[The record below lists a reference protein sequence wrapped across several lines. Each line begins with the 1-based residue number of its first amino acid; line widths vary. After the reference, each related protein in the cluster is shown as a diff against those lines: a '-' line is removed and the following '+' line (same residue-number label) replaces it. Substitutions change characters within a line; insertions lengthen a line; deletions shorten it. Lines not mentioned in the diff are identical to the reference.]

1 MSKTKNIILVI
12 FVVVAAL
19 CAFLLLLDT
28 FLPILPDSLDRPET
42 QEPTTDGVGII
53 GGEDTKK
60 HWWEGIFDRDEPKET
75 EPSDETPENTAPS
88 DETPENTEPVT
99 RPYPTESVYYTSTE
113 MTEAYLPYLRDAFR
127 ALQEMEAMGELPTID
142 RVGLFNLDLYGMP
155 EIILRHKTE
164 NGYYRYMAV
173 ELISLETVTS
183 WDGDARETEELQIYA
198 KGDDYT
204 VLLTTQGDGDDLY
217 AYEMVY
223 DGEVH
228 LAERAVKVCEGA
240 KTTFYVDGAKTD
252 EAVYSHTYGVLIRDG
267 KMPLTELKMLSWDGR
282 ADPDAQANHLLSTG
296 QKFLR
301 TEQTLP

>member
-19 CAFLLLLDT
+19 CALLLLLDT

-75 EPSDETPENTAPS
+75 EPSDETPENT
-88 DETPENTEPVT
+88 EPVT
-99 RPYPTESVYYTSTE
+99 RPYPTESLYYTSTE

-127 ALQEMEAMGELPTID
+127 ALQEKEAMGELPTID

-155 EIILRHKTE
+155 EIILRFKTD
-164 NGYYRYMAV
+164 GYYRYEAL

-183 WDGDARETEELQIYA
+183 WNGDARETEELQIYA
-198 KGDDYT
+198 KGDGYT

-217 AYEMVY
+217 VYEMVY
-223 DGEVH
+223 DGAVH
-228 LAERAVKVCEGA
+228 LAERAAKVCEGA

-252 EAVYSHTYGVLIRDG
+252 EAVYNHTYGVLIRDG
-267 KMPLTELKMLSWDGR
+267 NLPLTELKMLSWDGR

>member
-1 MSKTKNIILVI
+1 MPTKPKRNNILLMILI
-12 FVVVAAL
+12 AVAAL
-19 CAFLLLLDT
+19 CALLLLLDT

-75 EPSDETPENTAPS
+75 EPSDETPENT
-88 DETPENTEPVT
+88 EPVT
-99 RPYPTESVYYTSTE
+99 RPYPTESLYYTSTE

-127 ALQEMEAMGELPTID
+127 TLQEMEAMGELPTID

-155 EIILRHKTE
+155 EIILRFKTD
-164 NGYYRYMAV
+164 GYYRYMAV

-183 WDGDARETEELQIYA
+183 WNGDARETEELQIYA

-217 AYEMVY
+217 VYEMVY

-240 KTTFYVDGAKTD
+240 KTTFYVDGAKTN
-252 EAVYSHTYGVLIRDG
+252 EAVYNHTYGVLIRDG
-267 KMPLTELKMLSWDGR
+267 NLPLTELKMLSWDGR

>member
-19 CAFLLLLDT
+19 CALLLLLDT

-75 EPSDETPENTAPS
+75 EPSDETPENTEPS
-88 DETPENTEPVT
+88 DETDENTEPVT
-99 RPYPTESVYYTSTE
+99 RPYPTESLYYTSTE

-127 ALQEMEAMGELPTID
+127 TLQEMEAMGELPTID

-155 EIILRHKTE
+155 EIILRYKTD
-164 NGYYRYMAV
+164 GYYRYEAL

-217 AYEMVY
+217 VYEMVY

-267 KMPLTELKMLSWDGR
+267 NLPLTELKMLSWDGR

-301 TEQTLP
+301 TERILP

>member
-1 MSKTKNIILVI
+1 MPTKPKRNNILLMILI
-12 FVVVAAL
+12 AVAAL
-19 CAFLLLLDT
+19 CALLLLLDT

-75 EPSDETPENTAPS
+75 DPS

-99 RPYPTESVYYTSTE
+99 RPSPTESVYYTSTE
-113 MTEAYLPYLRDAFR
+113 MTEAYLPYLQDAFR
-127 ALQEMEAMGELPTID
+127 TLQEMEAMGELPTID

-155 EIILRHKTE
+155 EIILRFKTD
-164 NGYYRYMAV
+164 GYYLYMAK

-183 WDGDARETEELQIYA
+183 WNGDARETEELQIYA

-217 AYEMVY
+217 VYEMVY
-223 DGEVH
+223 DGAVH

-240 KTTFYVDGAKTD
+240 KTTISGDGAKTD
-252 EAVYSHTYGVLIRDG
+252 EAVYNHTYGVLIRDG
-267 KMPLTELKMLSWDGR
+267 NLPLTELKMLSWDGR

>member
-1 MSKTKNIILVI
+1 MPTKPKRNNILLMILI
-12 FVVVAAL
+12 AVAAL
-19 CAFLLLLDT
+19 CALLLLLDT

-60 HWWEGIFDRDEPKET
+60 HWWEGIFDRDEPEET
-75 EPSDETPENTAPS
+75 EPSDETA
-88 DETPENTEPVT
+88 ENTEPVT
-99 RPYPTESVYYTSTE
+99 RPYPTESLYYTSTE
-113 MTEAYLPYLRDAFR
+113 MTEAYLPCLRDAFR
-127 ALQEMEAMGELPTID
+127 TLQEMEAMGELPTID

-155 EIILRHKTE
+155 EIILRFKTD
-164 NGYYRYMAV
+164 GYYLYMAK

-183 WDGDARETEELQIYA
+183 WNGDARETEELQIYA

-217 AYEMVY
+217 VYEMVY
-223 DGEVH
+223 DGAVH

-240 KTTFYVDGAKTD
+240 KTTFYVDGAKTN
-252 EAVYSHTYGVLIRDG
+252 EAVYNHTYGVLIRDG
-267 KMPLTELKMLSWDGR
+267 NLPLTELKMLSWDGR

-296 QKFLR
+296 QRFIR

>member
-1 MSKTKNIILVI
+1 MSKQKNILLIIL
-12 FVVVAAL
+12 VVVAAL
-19 CAFLLLLDT
+19 CALLLLLDV
-28 FLPILPDSLDRPET
+28 FLPILPDSFDRPEPD
-42 QEPTTDGVGII
+42 ETTSDGVGII

-75 EPSDETPENTAPS
+75 EPSDETA
-88 DETPENTEPVT
+88 ENTEPVT
-99 RPYPTESVYYTSTE
+99 RPYPTESLYYFSQE
-113 MTEAYLPYLRDAFR
+113 MTEAYLPYLQDAFR
-127 ALQEMEAMGELPTID
+127 ALQAMEDAGELPAID

-155 EIILRHKTE
+155 EIILRFKTD
-164 NGYYRYMAV
+164 GYYLYMAK

-183 WDGDARETEELQIYA
+183 WNGDARETEELQIYA

-217 AYEMVY
+217 VYEMVY
-223 DGEVH
+223 DGAVH

-240 KTTFYVDGAKTD
+240 KTTFYVDGTKTD

-267 KMPLTELKMLSWDGR
+267 NLPLTELKMLSWDGR

-301 TEQTLP
+301 TERILP

>member
-1 MSKTKNIILVI
+1 MPTKSKRNNILLMILI
-12 FVVVAAL
+12 AVAAL
-19 CAFLLLLDT
+19 CALLLLLDT

-60 HWWEGIFDRDEPKET
+60 HWWERIFDRDEPKET
-75 EPSDETPENTAPS
+75 DPS

-99 RPYPTESVYYTSTE
+99 RPSPTESVYYTSTE
-113 MTEAYLPYLRDAFR
+113 MTEAYLPYLQDAFR
-127 ALQEMEAMGELPTID
+127 TLQEMEAMGELPTID

-155 EIILRHKTE
+155 EIILRFKTD
-164 NGYYRYMAV
+164 GYYLYMAK

-183 WDGDARETEELQIYA
+183 WNGDARETEELQIYA

-217 AYEMVY
+217 VYEMVY
-223 DGEVH
+223 DGAVH

-252 EAVYSHTYGVLIRDG
+252 EAVYNHTYGVLIRDG
-267 KMPLTELKMLSWDGR
+267 NLPLTELKMLSWDGR

>member
-1 MSKTKNIILVI
+1 MSKTKNTILVI

-19 CAFLLLLDT
+19 CALLLLLDT

-75 EPSDETPENTAPS
+75 EPSDETA
-88 DETPENTEPVT
+88 ENTEPVT
-99 RPYPTESVYYTSTE
+99 RPYPTESLYYTSTE
-113 MTEAYLPYLRDAFR
+113 MTEAYLPYLQDAFR
-127 ALQEMEAMGELPTID
+127 ALQAMEDAGELPPID

-155 EIILRHKTE
+155 EIILRFKTD
-164 NGYYRYMAV
+164 GYYRYMAV

-183 WDGDARETEELQIYA
+183 WNGDARETEELQIYA
-198 KGDDYT
+198 KGDGYT

-217 AYEMVY
+217 VYEMVY
-223 DGEVH
+223 DGAVH

-240 KTTFYVDGAKTD
+240 KITFYVDGAKTD

-267 KMPLTELKMLSWDGR
+267 NLPLTELKMLSWDGR

-296 QKFLR
+296 QRFIR
-301 TEQTLP
+301 TEQTQP

>member
-19 CAFLLLLDT
+19 CALLLLLDT

-75 EPSDETPENTAPS
+75 EPSDETA
-88 DETPENTEPVT
+88 ENTEPVT
-99 RPYPTESVYYTSTE
+99 RPYPTESLYYTSTE

-155 EIILRHKTE
+155 EIILRFKTD
-164 NGYYRYMAV
+164 GYYLYMAK

-183 WDGDARETEELQIYA
+183 WNGDARETEELQIYA

-217 AYEMVY
+217 VYEMVY
-223 DGEVH
+223 DGAVH

-252 EAVYSHTYGVLIRDG
+252 EAVYNHTYGVLIRDG

-301 TEQTLP
+301 TERILP

>member
-1 MSKTKNIILVI
+1 MPTKPKQNNILLMILI
-12 FVVVAAL
+12 AVAAL
-19 CAFLLLLDT
+19 FALLLLLDT

-75 EPSDETPENTAPS
+75 EPSDK
-88 DETPENTEPVT
+88 TPENTEPVT
-99 RPYPTESVYYTSTE
+99 RPYPTESMYYTSGE
-113 MTEAYLPYLRDAFR
+113 MTDAYLSYLQDALR
-127 ALQEMEAMGELPTID
+127 VLGEMEDVGELPPID
-142 RVGLFNLDLYGMP
+142 RVGLFNLDLHGMP

-164 NGYYRYMAV
+164 DGYYRYMAV
-173 ELISLETVTS
+173 ELISLETILS
-183 WDGDARETEELQIYA
+183 WDGDTGETEELQAYA
-198 KGDDYT
+198 KDGGYT

-217 AYEMVY
+217 VYEIVY
-223 DGEVH
+223 DGEVQV
-228 LAERAVKVCEGA
+228 AERAVKVCEGA

-252 EAVYSHTYGVLIRDG
+252 EAVYSHTYGVLVRDG

-296 QKFLR
+296 QRFIR

>member
-1 MSKTKNIILVI
+1 MPTKSKRNNILLMILI
-12 FVVVAAL
+12 AVAAL
-19 CAFLLLLDT
+19 CALLLLLDT

-75 EPSDETPENTAPS
+75 DPS

-99 RPYPTESVYYTSTE
+99 RPSPTESVYYTSTE
-113 MTEAYLPYLRDAFR
+113 MTEAYLPYLQDAFR
-127 ALQEMEAMGELPTID
+127 TLQEMEAMGELPTID

-155 EIILRHKTE
+155 EIILRFKTD
-164 NGYYRYMAV
+164 GYYLYMAK

-183 WDGDARETEELQIYA
+183 WNGDARETEELQIYA

-217 AYEMVY
+217 VYEMVY
-223 DGEVH
+223 DGAVH

-252 EAVYSHTYGVLIRDG
+252 EAVYNHTYGVLIRDG
-267 KMPLTELKMLSWDGR
+267 NLPLTELKMLSWDGR

>member
-1 MSKTKNIILVI
+1 MPTKPKRNNILLMILI
-12 FVVVAAL
+12 AVAAL
-19 CAFLLLLDT
+19 CALLLLLDT

-60 HWWEGIFDRDEPKET
+60 HWWERIFDRDEPKET
-75 EPSDETPENTAPS
+75 DPS

-99 RPYPTESVYYTSTE
+99 RPSPTKSVYYTSTE
-113 MTEAYLPYLRDAFR
+113 MTEAYLPYLQDAFR
-127 ALQEMEAMGELPTID
+127 TLQEMEAMGELPTID

-155 EIILRHKTE
+155 EIILRFKTD
-164 NGYYRYMAV
+164 GYYLYMAK

-183 WDGDARETEELQIYA
+183 WNGDARETEELQIYA

-217 AYEMVY
+217 VYEMVY
-223 DGEVH
+223 DGAVH

-252 EAVYSHTYGVLIRDG
+252 EAVYNHTYGVLIRDG
-267 KMPLTELKMLSWDGR
+267 NLPLTELKMLSWDGR

>member
-1 MSKTKNIILVI
+1 MPTKSKRNNILLMILI
-12 FVVVAAL
+12 AVAAL
-19 CAFLLLLDT
+19 CALLLLLDT

-75 EPSDETPENTAPS
+75 DPS

-99 RPYPTESVYYTSTE
+99 RPSPTESVYYTSTE
-113 MTEAYLPYLRDAFR
+113 MTEAYLPYLQDAFR
-127 ALQEMEAMGELPTID
+127 TLQEMEAMGELPTID
-142 RVGLFNLDLYGMP
+142 RVGLFNIDLYGMP
-155 EIILRHKTE
+155 EIILRFKTD
-164 NGYYRYMAV
+164 GYYLYMAK

-183 WDGDARETEELQIYA
+183 WNGDARETEELQIYA

-217 AYEMVY
+217 VYEMVY

-252 EAVYSHTYGVLIRDG
+252 EAVYNHTYGVLIRDG
-267 KMPLTELKMLSWDGR
+267 NLPLTELKMLSWDGR

-296 QKFLR
+296 QRFIR

>member
-1 MSKTKNIILVI
+1 MSKQKNILLIIL
-12 FVVVAAL
+12 VVVAAL
-19 CAFLLLLDT
+19 CALLLLLDV
-28 FLPILPDSLDRPET
+28 FIPVLPDSLDRPET

-75 EPSDETPENTAPS
+75 EPSDETA
-88 DETPENTEPVT
+88 ENTEPVT
-99 RPYPTESVYYTSTE
+99 RPYPTESVYYSSQE
-113 MTEAYLPYLRDAFR
+113 MTEAYLPYLQDAFR
-127 ALQEMEAMGELPTID
+127 ALQAMEDAGELPAID

-155 EIILRHKTE
+155 EIILRFKTD
-164 NGYYRYMAV
+164 GYYLYMAK
-173 ELISLETVTS
+173 ELISLETITS
-183 WDGDARETEELQIYA
+183 WNGDARETEELQIYA

-217 AYEMVY
+217 VYEMVY
-223 DGEVH
+223 DGAVH

-267 KMPLTELKMLSWDGR
+267 NLPLTELKMLSWDGR

-301 TEQTLP
+301 TERILP

>member
-12 FVVVAAL
+12 LVAVAAL
-19 CAFLLLLDT
+19 CAFLLLLDA

-42 QEPTTDGVGII
+42 QETTIDGVGII

-60 HWWEGIFDRDEPKET
+60 HWWEGIFDRDEPEET
-75 EPSDETPENTAPS
+75 EPSDETA
-88 DETPENTEPVT
+88 ENTEPVT
-99 RPYPTESVYYTSTE
+99 RPYPTVSMYYTSEE

-127 ALQEMEAMGELPTID
+127 ALKEMEDTGELPPID

-155 EIILRHKTE
+155 EIILRYKTE
-164 NGYYRYMAV
+164 SYYRYVAL

-217 AYEMVY
+217 VYEMVY
-223 DGEVH
+223 DGAVH

-252 EAVYSHTYGVLIRDG
+252 EAVYNHTYGVLIRDG
-267 KMPLTELKMLSWDGR
+267 NLPLTELKMLSWDGR
-282 ADPDAQANHLLSTG
+282 ADPDAQANHVLSTG

>member
-1 MSKTKNIILVI
+1 MPTKPKRNNILLMILI
-12 FVVVAAL
+12 AVAAL
-19 CAFLLLLDT
+19 CALLLLLDT

-60 HWWEGIFDRDEPKET
+60 HWWERIFDRDEPKET
-75 EPSDETPENTAPS
+75 DPS

-99 RPYPTESVYYTSTE
+99 RPSPTESVYYTSTE
-113 MTEAYLPYLRDAFR
+113 MTEAYLPYLQDAFR
-127 ALQEMEAMGELPTID
+127 TLQEMEAMGELPTID

-155 EIILRHKTE
+155 EIILRFKTD
-164 NGYYRYMAV
+164 GYYLYMAK

-183 WDGDARETEELQIYA
+183 WNGDARETEELQIYA

-217 AYEMVY
+217 VYEMVY
-223 DGEVH
+223 DGAVH

-252 EAVYSHTYGVLIRDG
+252 EAVYNHTYGVLIRDG
-267 KMPLTELKMLSWDGR
+267 NLPLTELKMLSWDGR

>member
-19 CAFLLLLDT
+19 CALLLLLDT
-28 FLPILPDSLDRPET
+28 FLPILPDSLDRLET

-75 EPSDETPENTAPS
+75 EPSDETA
-88 DETPENTEPVT
+88 ENTEPVT
-99 RPYPTESVYYTSTE
+99 RPYPTESLYYTSTE
-113 MTEAYLPYLRDAFR
+113 MTEAYLPYLQDAFR
-127 ALQEMEAMGELPTID
+127 ALQEMEDAGELPPID
-142 RVGLFNLDLYGMP
+142 RVGLFNIDLYGMP
-155 EIILRHKTE
+155 EIILRYKTE
-164 NGYYRYMAV
+164 DCYRYVAL
-173 ELISLETVTS
+173 ELISLERITS
-183 WDGDARETEELQIYA
+183 WVGDTRETEELQIYA
-198 KGDDYT
+198 KGDGYT

-217 AYEMVY
+217 VYEMVY

-252 EAVYSHTYGVLIRDG
+252 EAVYNHTYGVLIRDG
-267 KMPLTELKMLSWDGR
+267 NLPLTELKMLSWDGR

-296 QKFLR
+296 QRFLR
-301 TEQTLP
+301 AEWILP

>member
-1 MSKTKNIILVI
+1 MSKQKNILLIIL
-12 FVVVAAL
+12 VVVAAL
-19 CAFLLLLDT
+19 CALLLLLDT

-75 EPSDETPENTAPS
+75 EPSDETPENT
-88 DETPENTEPVT
+88 EPVT
-99 RPYPTESVYYTSTE
+99 RPYPTESLYYTSTE

-142 RVGLFNLDLYGMP
+142 RVGLFNIDLYGMP
-155 EIILRHKTE
+155 EIILRYKTD
-164 NGYYRYMAV
+164 GRYRYEAL

-183 WDGDARETEELQIYA
+183 WNGDARETEELQIYA

-217 AYEMVY
+217 VYEMVY

-252 EAVYSHTYGVLIRDG
+252 EAVYNHTYGVLIRDG
-267 KMPLTELKMLSWDGR
+267 NLPLTELKMLSWDGR

-296 QKFLR
+296 QRFLR
-301 TEQTLP
+301 AERILP

>member
-19 CAFLLLLDT
+19 CALLLLLDT

-42 QEPTTDGVGII
+42 QEPTTNGVGII

-75 EPSDETPENTAPS
+75 EPSDETPENT
-88 DETPENTEPVT
+88 EPVT
-99 RPYPTESVYYTSTE
+99 RPYPTESLYYTSTE
-113 MTEAYLPYLRDAFR
+113 MTEAYLPYLQDAFR
-127 ALQEMEAMGELPTID
+127 TLQEMEAMGELPTID
-142 RVGLFNLDLYGMP
+142 RVGLFNIDLYGMP
-155 EIILRHKTE
+155 EIILRFKTD
-164 NGYYRYMAV
+164 GRYRYEAL

-198 KGDDYT
+198 KGDGYT

-223 DGEVH
+223 DGAVH
-228 LAERAVKVCEGA
+228 LAERAAKVCEGA

-252 EAVYSHTYGVLIRDG
+252 EAVYNHTYGVLIRDG
-267 KMPLTELKMLSWDGR
+267 NLPLTELKMLSWDGR

-301 TEQTLP
+301 TERILP

>member
-1 MSKTKNIILVI
+1 MSKQKNILLIIL
-12 FVVVAAL
+12 VVVAAL
-19 CAFLLLLDT
+19 CALLLLLDT

-75 EPSDETPENTAPS
+75 EPSDK
-88 DETPENTEPVT
+88 TPENTEPVT
-99 RPYPTESVYYTSTE
+99 RPYPTESMYYTSTE

-127 ALQEMEAMGELPTID
+127 TLQEMEDAGELEPID
-142 RVGLFNLDLYGMP
+142 RVGLFNIDLYGMP

-164 NGYYRYMAV
+164 DGYYRYMAL

-183 WDGDARETEELQIYA
+183 WVGDAGETEELQVYA
-198 KGDDYT
+198 KNDGYT
-204 VLLTTQGDGDDLY
+204 VLLSTRGDGDDQYLW
-217 AYEMVY
+217 ETVY
-223 DGEVH
+223 DGEV
-228 LAERAVKVCEGA
+228 RFAVRTSMVCEGA
-240 KTTFYVDGAKTD
+240 KTTFYVDGTKTD
-252 EAVYSHTYGVLIRDG
+252 EAVYSHTYGVLVRDG

-296 QKFLR
+296 QRFIR

>member
-1 MSKTKNIILVI
+1 MSKTKNILLIILV
-12 FVVVAAL
+12 VLAAL
-19 CAFLLLLDT
+19 CALLLLLDV
-28 FLPILPDSLDRPET
+28 FLPILSDRLDRPET

-75 EPSDETPENTAPS
+75 EPSDETA
-88 DETPENTEPVT
+88 ENTEPVT
-99 RPYPTESVYYTSTE
+99 RPYPTESLYYTSTE
-113 MTEAYLPYLRDAFR
+113 MTEAYLPYLQDAFR
-127 ALQEMEAMGELPTID
+127 TLQAMEDAGELPPID

-155 EIILRHKTE
+155 EIILRFKTD
-164 NGYYRYMAV
+164 GYYLYMAK

-183 WDGDARETEELQIYA
+183 WNGDARETEELQIYA

-217 AYEMVY
+217 VYEMVY
-223 DGEVH
+223 DGAVH

-267 KMPLTELKMLSWDGR
+267 NLPLTELKMLSWDGR

-301 TEQTLP
+301 TERILP

>member
-1 MSKTKNIILVI
+1 MPTKSKRNNILLMILI
-12 FVVVAAL
+12 AVAAL
-19 CAFLLLLDT
+19 CALLLLLDT

-60 HWWEGIFDRDEPKET
+60 HWWERIFDRDEPKET
-75 EPSDETPENTAPS
+75 DPS

-99 RPYPTESVYYTSTE
+99 RPSPTESVYYTSTE
-113 MTEAYLPYLRDAFR
+113 MTEAYLPYLQDAFR
-127 ALQEMEAMGELPTID
+127 TLQEMEAMGELPTID

-155 EIILRHKTE
+155 EIILRFKTD
-164 NGYYRYMAV
+164 GYYLYMAK

-183 WDGDARETEELQIYA
+183 WNGDARETEELQIYA

-217 AYEMVY
+217 VYEMVY
-223 DGEVH
+223 DGAVH

-252 EAVYSHTYGVLIRDG
+252 EAVYNHTYGVLIRDG
-267 KMPLTELKMLSWDGR
+267 NLPLTELKMLSWDGR

-296 QKFLR
+296 PKFLR

>member
-1 MSKTKNIILVI
+1 MSKTKNILLIIL
-12 FVVVAAL
+12 VVVAAL
-19 CAFLLLLDT
+19 CALLLLLDV

-60 HWWEGIFDRDEPKET
+60 HWWEGIFDRDEPEET
-75 EPSDETPENTAPS
+75 EPSDETA
-88 DETPENTEPVT
+88 ENTEPVT

-113 MTEAYLPYLRDAFR
+113 MTEAYLPYLQDAFR
-127 ALQEMEAMGELPTID
+127 ALQAMEDAGELPAID

-155 EIILRHKTE
+155 EIILRYKTD
-164 NGYYRYMAV
+164 GRYRYEAL

-183 WDGDARETEELQIYA
+183 WNGDARETEELQIYA

-217 AYEMVY
+217 AYETVY
-223 DGEVH
+223 DGAVH
-228 LAERAVKVCEGA
+228 LAERAAKVCEGA

-252 EAVYSHTYGVLIRDG
+252 EAVYDHTYGVLIRDG
-267 KMPLTELKMLSWDGR
+267 NLPLTELKMLSWDGR

-301 TEQTLP
+301 TERILP